1 MDLEYSSI
9 LSIIYF
15 SVNIIFLGG
24 LGLIVYKQGGHEVK
38 SKTYLQDI
46 WSQRKIYAP
55 LLIHFYDTATDIG
68 VIYNWYQLMQI
79 EQDPTKDV
87 DYKSVDMEVFFWTGI
102 TFLIVYRFCLFCWC
116 VLAWLFGDDDDGRWY
131 HPLLV
136 LCDLYI
142 FATVYESFTN
152 AKKIVIKNAKTRL
165 HNLEVLRQ
173 LQAKTKG
180 VSKTKV
186 KLDSLVD
193 VEPVSKQYSVQFGE
207 AILESM
213 PQIVLQSVFMVRSA
227 NARGLNEESN
237 VLLLML
243 SVIASLISISNK
255 YVYVDRQE
263 SAKWARSIKLRRK
276 LFPDPKCV
284 QYWYI
289 ARVVWRLFHIMSRFC
304 VFVLVWTVMGGA
316 WLFIWTCV
324 VWLCWTTIVYITQR
338 DMIILHGPW
347 EHIFRSLITGVE
359 ALVGVVFERGNR
371 LHNMVCTIF
380 KLIESV
386 IGLSL
391 ITLFGTLS
399 FKCGVCSDPVTRQI
413 FTNKGNDRMLMF
425 WVLGVLSTVV
435 DVVLCLSLV
444 RVGAFHYYKVVAN
457 KRVECGSW

>member
-284 QYWYI
+284 QLVYRESCMEVVSYYVTVLCI
-289 ARVVWRLFHIMSRFC
+289 RVSLDGNGWGMAFHLDMCRVAMLDYYC
-304 VFVLVWTVMGGA
+304 VYHTKRYD
-316 WLFIWTCV
+316 
-324 VWLCWTTIVYITQR
+324 YITWA
-338 DMIILHGPW
+338 M
-347 EHIFRSLITGVE
+347 
-359 ALVGVVFERGNR
+359 
-371 LHNMVCTIF
+371 
-380 KLIESV
+380 
-386 IGLSL
+386 
-391 ITLFGTLS
+391 
-399 FKCGVCSDPVTRQI
+399 
-413 FTNKGNDRMLMF
+413 
-425 WVLGVLSTVV
+425 
-435 DVVLCLSLV
+435 
-444 RVGAFHYYKVVAN
+444 GAYF
-457 KRVECGSW
+457 

>member
-243 SVIASLISISNK
+243 SVIASLLSISNK
-255 YVYVDRQE
+255 YVYTDKE
-263 SAKWARSIKLRRK
+263 SVIGTARSLKPRQRY
-276 LFPDPKCV
+276 PDCV
-284 QYWYI
+284 EHWFI
-289 ARVVWRLFHIMSRFC
+289 IRVLWRMFHILSRFC
-304 VFVLVWTVMGGA
+304 VFVLVWIILGGA
-316 WLFIWTCV
+316 FLPIWSCGV
-324 VWLCWTTIVYITQR
+324 FVYWLCIYRMISRDSVLYGTISCIGIYLLGNDRRGRWKPLILILCTFIQAGIGWT
-338 DMIILHGPW
+338 II
-347 EHIFRSLITGVE
+347 
-359 ALVGVVFERGNR
+359 
-371 LHNMVCTIF
+371 TIF
-380 KLIESV
+380 GASSNDCI
-386 IGLSL
+386 
-391 ITLFGTLS
+391 ITFLN
-399 FKCGVCSDPVTRQI
+399 CPDPITRQI
-413 FTNKGNDRMLMF
+413 FINKNERILIF
-425 WVLGVLSTVV
+425 WTLGIPRV
-435 DVVLCLSLV
+435 DFSCINGLL
-444 RVGAFHYYKVVAN
+444 G
-457 KRVECGSW
+457 